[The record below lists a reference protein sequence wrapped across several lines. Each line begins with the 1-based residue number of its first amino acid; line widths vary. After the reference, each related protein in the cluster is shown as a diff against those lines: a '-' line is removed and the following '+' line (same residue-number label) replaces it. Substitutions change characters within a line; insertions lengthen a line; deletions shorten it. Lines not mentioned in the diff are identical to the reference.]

1 MGRSRVP
8 PFALGLQSAIV
19 STAQVAAGSPSV
31 QTIQSFDGQP
41 VQVGVHLR
49 WSFAP
54 ELGFPPGCFWLSRRV
69 ATGDVAG
76 KPIAP
81 PAAVAGVMATQAAN
95 TSASPTALDALAY
108 WNPSAGQ
115 PVRLMRADPRRGA
128 LLLERAC
135 PEPICRRS
143 VTLLLWRLLFDVAGR
158 LWRQAARPFRW
169 IGDHVPR

>member
-1 MGRSRVP
+1 
-8 PFALGLQSAIV
+8 
-19 STAQVAAGSPSV
+19 
-31 QTIQSFDGQP
+31 
-41 VQVGVHLR
+41 
-49 WSFAP
+49 
-54 ELGFPPGCFWLSRRV
+54 
-69 ATGDVAG
+69 
-76 KPIAP
+76 
-81 PAAVAGVMATQAAN
+81 MATQAAN

-143 VTLLLWRLLFDVAGR
+143 MTLLLWRLLFDVAGR